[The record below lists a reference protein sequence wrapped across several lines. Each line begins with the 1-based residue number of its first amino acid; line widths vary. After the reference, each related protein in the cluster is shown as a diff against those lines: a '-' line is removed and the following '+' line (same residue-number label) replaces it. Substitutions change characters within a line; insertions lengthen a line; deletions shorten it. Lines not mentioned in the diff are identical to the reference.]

1 MTSLQNLRQPN
12 FTLLLSQRKKKRRY
26 CCCSCIFVACILQ
39 VWWIK
44 KWHDQKRVA
53 WGRKKKFFFLPKEPH
68 PNRVNLVSTETQNHG
83 LGWCGGSGE
92 TSQIQLLRWSVLHSF
107 QGGFPRTT
115 YKYLD
120 RQRRFVVLF
129 FSTSPPSIQ
138 LIIMEKNDSSTHQIE
153 RFDSHISTPPHLEDL
168 TPEQLAIQKR
178 LVRKLDLRLMLWA

>member
-1 MTSLQNLRQPN
+1 M
-12 FTLLLSQRKKKRRY
+12 
-26 CCCSCIFVACILQ
+26 
-39 VWWIK
+39 
-44 KWHDQKRVA
+44 A
-53 WGRKKKFFFLPKEPH
+53 WPETGCVGTKEKVFLPSQGTTPKQGK
-68 PNRVNLVSTETQNHG
+68 LVSTETQNHG

-92 TSQIQLLRWSVLHSF
+92 TSQIQLLRWFVLHRF

-153 RFDSHISTPPHLEDL
+153 RFDSHISTPPHLQDL